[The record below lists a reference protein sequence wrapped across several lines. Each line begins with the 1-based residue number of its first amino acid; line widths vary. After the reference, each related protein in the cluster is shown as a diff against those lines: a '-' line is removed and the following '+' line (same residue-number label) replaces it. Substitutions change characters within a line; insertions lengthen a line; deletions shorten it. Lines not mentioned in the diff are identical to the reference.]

1 MLLPFRE
8 HPARSLRLACG
19 KVNIWDGGFR
29 TSKTVVSLSAF
40 LTWLASDEAPRG
52 DRCAFIGYTQE
63 SIAANVLPALQ
74 KLLGVGAVAHKQ
86 GEIRMLGRVFR
97 VLGGATDKDQ
107 DRIAGM
113 TLDAAYI
120 DEASRLAESMWL
132 MTFNRLSK
140 AGARLY
146 ATTNP
151 AGPGHWLYKLIVK
164 PAGVWLAPDGTLRA
178 GSNPDVVRMTL
189 RPQDNPGVG
198 PEYWEGLAR
207 VYRGAALRR
216 AVNGEWIGEEGLIY
230 PTLLDQVWA
239 GELPPMSRYHLGI
252 DPGAAHPLAAVMVG
266 EGVDDRAY
274 VLSEHWY
281 DGATEG
287 ARSQAADVEAIGEWL
302 YECELRWPGASRI
315 RRAVVDPSALYFNA
329 AMRDAGYPAVVGD
342 NRVVPG
348 IQWVNALLATDR
360 LRLCP
365 QAEHTIEE
373 STGYAWDE
381 KAVALGEDKPV
392 KVNDDCP
399 DALRYDCMDRFGAWR
414 HWIGAE
420 LRDVA

>member
-8 HPARSLRLACG
+8 HPARSIRIAQG
-19 KVNIWDGGFR
+19 RVNIWDGGFR

-140 AGARLY
+140 EGSRLY

-151 AGPGHWLYKLIVK
+151 ASPTHWLYKLIVK
-164 PAGVWLAPDGTLRA
+164 PAGVWLAPDGTVRF
-178 GSNPDVVRMTL
+178 GSNPDVVRLTL
-189 RPQDNPGVG
+189 RPQDNPSIG

-207 VYRGAALRR
+207 IYTGAGLRR
-216 AVNGEWIGEEGLIY
+216 AVAGEWVSEEGAIY
-230 PTLLDQVWA
+230 PALSQQIHDAVDVDDEIGALFLGLDHGTTNPTAALL
-239 GELPPMSRYHLGI
+239 
-252 DPGAAHPLAAVMVG
+252 VG
-266 EGVDDRAY
+266 EARQRAY
-274 VLSEHWY
+274 VLDEFYLDSE
-281 DGATEG
+281 DTGQLSDASQV
-287 ARSQAADVEAIGEWL
+287 ARFDRWARNGQARHAKRLW
-302 YECELRWPGASRI
+302 
-315 RRAVVDPSALYFNA
+315 VDPAAAGFRVALRDGGWPA
-329 AMRDAGYPAVVGD
+329 AAGNNDVLK
-342 NRVVPG
+342 G
-348 IQWVNALLATDR
+348 IRLISSMLSTDR
-360 LRLCP
+360 LRILSRCSHLIDE
-365 QAEHTIEE
+365 AD
-373 STGYAWDE
+373 SYKWDDDATA
-381 KAVALGEDKPV
+381 KGEDKPL
-392 KVNDDCP
+392 KVDDHAP
-399 DALRYDCMDRFGAWR
+399 DGLRYEAMGRSQVYRSWVNAHAFGRA
-414 HWIGAE
+414 A
-420 LRDVA
+420 

>member
-8 HPARSLRLACG
+8 HPARSIRIAQG
-19 KVNIWDGGFR
+19 RVNIWDGGFR

-86 GEIRMLGRVFR
+86 GEIRMLGRTFR

-113 TLDAAYI
+113 TLDAAYV

-164 PAGVWLAPDGTLRA
+164 PAGVWLAPDETIRTGT
-178 GSNPDVVRMTL
+178 NPDVVRLTL
-189 RPQDNPGVG
+189 RPQDNPGIG
-198 PEYWEGLAR
+198 PEYWEGLTR
-207 VYRGAALRR
+207 IYVGAALRR
-216 AVNGEWIGEEGLIY
+216 AVHGEWVGQEGLIY
-230 PTLLDQVWA
+230 PTVLDRVYS
-239 GELPPMSRYHLGI
+239 GPLPAMARYGI
-252 DPGAAHPLAAVMVG
+252 GVDPGASHPFAALLVG
-266 EGVDDRAY
+266 EGVDRRAY
-274 VLSEHWY
+274 VMAEHWY

-287 ARSQAADVEAIGEWL
+287 ARSQAADIAAIRKWL
-302 YECELRWPGASRI
+302 YECELRWPGASNVTRGAI
-315 RRAVVDPSALYFNA
+315 DPSALYFTA
-329 AMRDAGYPAVVGD
+329 AMRDAGYPAVPAD

-348 IQWVNALLATDR
+348 IQWVNALLATDH
-360 LRLCP
+360 LRIV
-365 QAEHTIEE
+365 AHNEHTVEE
-373 STGYAWDE
+373 MTGYQWDADAA
-381 KAVALGEDKPV
+381 KHGEDKPI
-392 KVNDDCP
+392 KEADDCP
-399 DALRYDCMDRFGAWR
+399 DALRYQTMDRFGAWR
-414 HWIGAE
+414 GWLGAD
-420 LRDVA
+420 LRSVA